1 MNQIERALRGI
12 CRNWKRYTI
21 ITMVT
26 IVIATSITVAA
37 MVRATAGKMTKDYA
51 NYIGVS
57 VSFTPDLRKAYA
69 LGVDENGYLQIPE
82 ITPEKLEEFSE
93 SEYLKDTLFTISVQA
108 YGEEIQAVG
117 QETQNNDSYGLSFV
131 PNNGEVVDSTIMINC
146 VLVAYSDLS
155 LAEEFAIGLREVVQ
169 GDFIEDD
176 NTCIVSEEFAENNGL
191 QIGDS
196 LQVYNAYEEAEKI
209 TLLVTGIY
217 LDGTVL
223 QPGGNVAAVNN
234 RKNEI
239 LISYDTLK
247 AQKITATNVE
257 AIYYLKSPEDADV
270 FEREVRGK
278 GLPDIYN
285 VNVDA
290 DNYYMVMEPV
300 MGLQKVMGIMF
311 FVVVVGGMAVLALL
325 SILQL
330 YDRKYELGI
339 LRAMGMRKSSVI
351 AIMLTES
358 FLVCV
363 LGLVLGLG
371 LGSRIAQSVF
381 DMTLGQQIQAAE
393 ESKPDFSPNYGDGV
407 FAIGNES
414 EDSIPIEMYEVRVQL
429 TVRTLEEIII
439 GVLSIGVLVNGVC
452 LCILMQREPMKL
464 LIER

>member
-191 QIGDS
+191 QIGD
-196 LQVYNAYEEAEKI
+196 
-209 TLLVTGIY
+209 
-217 LDGTVL
+217 
-223 QPGGNVAAVNN
+223 
-234 RKNEI
+234 R
-239 LISYDTLK
+239 
-247 AQKITATNVE
+247 
-257 AIYYLKSPEDADV
+257 
-270 FEREVRGK
+270 
-278 GLPDIYN
+278 
-285 VNVDA
+285 
-290 DNYYMVMEPV
+290 
-300 MGLQKVMGIMF
+300 
-311 FVVVVGGMAVLALL
+311 
-325 SILQL
+325 
-330 YDRKYELGI
+330 
-339 LRAMGMRKSSVI
+339 
-351 AIMLTES
+351 
-358 FLVCV
+358 
-363 LGLVLGLG
+363 
-371 LGSRIAQSVF
+371 
-381 DMTLGQQIQAAE
+381 
-393 ESKPDFSPNYGDGV
+393 
-407 FAIGNES
+407 
-414 EDSIPIEMYEVRVQL
+414 
-429 TVRTLEEIII
+429 
-439 GVLSIGVLVNGVC
+439 
-452 LCILMQREPMKL
+452 
-464 LIER
+464 